1 MSSRKIKNT
10 KATFIIFSIALV
22 FKFLI
27 TTVFAANISVTV
39 SGQGVSQP
47 EAVANAL
54 SEAVK
59 QVTGVYVETNQSFND
74 LILNTEQS
82 VASKG
87 QEKKIRTMQSMGQNN
102 VRIKSGALIKNYTI
116 DQLEHK
122 NGNYTVVVK
131 VEIEKYK
138 SNISF
143 AETRPRL
150 LIDNLNSEN
159 SYLNNQIYSGMLEKM
174 ANSNRFA
181 IVDRR
186 NIERFRKE
194 LALIRSP
201 DVSTSDKQKL
211 GQIMGTDF
219 ILNIEA
225 KGFNCQ
231 ENEIFI
237 ALTRELERTRTCR
250 IDVSYQISEL
260 PTSLVVIAGNFTRDS
275 KVNMRAGLSSNSELN
290 QLNLLSENVYNKISN
305 DILESL
311 FPMFVEGFDGN
322 SVIINTVGKT
332 PQIGERFQIL
342 KILQEG
348 QIDNVFKFW
357 GARLQPVGEIQLS
370 KYENNKLIGSIVG
383 DEISRDGDFVLKSL
397 LSKDSIST
405 PSGNKER
412 KSVFE

>member
-186 NIERFRKE
+186 NI
-194 LALIRSP
+194 
-201 DVSTSDKQKL
+201 
-211 GQIMGTDF
+211 
-219 ILNIEA
+219 
-225 KGFNCQ
+225 
-231 ENEIFI
+231 
-237 ALTRELERTRTCR
+237 
-250 IDVSYQISEL
+250 
-260 PTSLVVIAGNFTRDS
+260 
-275 KVNMRAGLSSNSELN
+275 
-290 QLNLLSENVYNKISN
+290 
-305 DILESL
+305 
-311 FPMFVEGFDGN
+311 
-322 SVIINTVGKT
+322 
-332 PQIGERFQIL
+332 
-342 KILQEG
+342 
-348 QIDNVFKFW
+348 
-357 GARLQPVGEIQLS
+357 
-370 KYENNKLIGSIVG
+370 
-383 DEISRDGDFVLKSL
+383 
-397 LSKDSIST
+397 
-405 PSGNKER
+405 
-412 KSVFE
+412 